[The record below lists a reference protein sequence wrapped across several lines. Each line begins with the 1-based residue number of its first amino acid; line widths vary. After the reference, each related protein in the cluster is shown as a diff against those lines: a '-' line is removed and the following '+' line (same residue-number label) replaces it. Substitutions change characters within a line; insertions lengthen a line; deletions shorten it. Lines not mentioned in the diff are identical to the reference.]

1 MRPWTWSGRQTKQ
14 AEPWASVS
22 QNRYNYTSQHVK
34 SLLDSGSLGK
44 VLGAKALVT
53 WGRDAKYYGQAQ
65 WRGTWQYEGGGVL
78 INQAIHTLDLLQW
91 FLGLPVSVAA
101 QMSCYQL
108 QDWHRG

>member
-1 MRPWTWSGRQTKQ
+1 MG
-14 AEPWASVS
+14 VCF

-101 QMSCYQL
+101 PDVLLSATGL
-108 QDWHRG
+108 HRG